1 MSVILRGVDMPEATL
16 DDQTFEATDRK
27 MFAGNRTIRMIEK
40 TLGVQSNN
48 MSTQRGQFNRR
59 LNDGIIT

>member
-1 MSVILRGVDMPEATL
+1 MPEATL